1 MKAEQ
6 KGGSEGGWGLRRRGL
21 AAKDAGSKKRR
32 RGFVRW
38 HDEALDSYGN
48 FGRTLLR
55 LGPEPPEPALA
66 AESWDVCRRRAS
78 WSGSD
83 AFKYPSV

>member
-1 MKAEQ
+1 MEASKTWA
-6 KGGSEGGWGLRRRGL
+6 GSEGSRLEG
-21 AAKDAGSKKRR
+21 KKVEV
-32 RGFVRW
+32 VRWW

-66 AESWDVCRRRAS
+66 AERWDVCRSRAS

-83 AFKYPSV
+83 AF